1 MTEILTASAN
11 RKVTR
16 GRPYSI
22 SEFAEKYRLED
33 EEAKRLFIKFG
44 PSSTELDLLM
54 AAKRRPPITETGAE
68 H

>member
-1 MTEILTASAN
+1 MTEISASAS

-22 SEFAEKYRLED
+22 SEFAEKYRLEG
-33 EEAKRLFIKFG
+33 EEAERLFTKFG

-54 AAKRRPPITETGAE
+54 AAKRISPTPDAGDAA
-68 H
+68 

>member
-1 MTEILTASAN
+1 MTEILTQTVG
-11 RKVTR
+11 RKVLR

-22 SEFAEKYRLED
+22 GEFARKYRLED
-33 EEAKRLFIKFG
+33 MEAKRLFEKFG

-54 AAKRRPPITETGAE
+54 AAKRRPPTLETITE

>member
-1 MTEILTASAN
+1 MTQSAN
-11 RKVTR
+11 RTPSRKVVR

-22 SEFAEKYRLED
+22 AEFARKYRLD
-33 EEAKRLFIKFG
+33 DQEAKRLFEKFG

-54 AAKRRPPITETGAE
+54 EAKRRPPSFASAIG

>member
-1 MTEILTASAN
+1 MTEILNASTN

-33 EEAKRLFIKFG
+33 EEAKRLFTKFG

-54 AAKRRPPITETGAE
+54 AAKRRPPVAESSAE

>member
-1 MTEILTASAN
+1 MTEISTASTN

-22 SEFAEKYRLED
+22 DEFAAKYRLGE

-54 AAKRRPPITETGAE
+54 AAKRRPPVEGSGVS